1 MKNKVLNCLIVSAV
15 SATVAFASPAL
26 GRGGGGMGGGMHG
39 GMGGGMGGGMHGGMT
54 GGMHGG
60 GMHFGGSHFAGAPFA
75 HAAVSP
81 RFAHAAFSPRFSHLG
96 FRDRRFHHRFR
107 NFAFFGGPFVYAA
120 YDCCLGRAA
129 PPVGFRTF
137 GPFLAVLV
145 TPVEILG
152 CGECSA

>member
-1 MKNKVLNCLIVSAV
+1 
-15 SATVAFASPAL
+15 
-26 GRGGGGMGGGMHG
+26 
-39 GMGGGMGGGMHGGMT
+39 MHGGMT

-120 YDCCLGRAA
+120 YNGCWRR
-129 PPVGFRTF
+129 VW
-137 GPFLAVLV
+137 
-145 TPVEILG
+145 TPNGLRWVDL
-152 CGECSA
+152 CGYGNY